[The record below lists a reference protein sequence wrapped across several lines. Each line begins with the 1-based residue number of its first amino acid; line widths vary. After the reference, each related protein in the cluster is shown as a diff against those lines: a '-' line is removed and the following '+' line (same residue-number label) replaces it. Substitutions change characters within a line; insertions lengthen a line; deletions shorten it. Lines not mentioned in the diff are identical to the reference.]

1 MNTPVVDPPADE
13 PSAPGLPGSQTPEN
27 PASAGPATDPEPASP
42 ASFRWKKLLKFFK
55 TGGGRVG
62 LCACAAALVV
72 AVAIVVLLIRGGDGG
87 TLDGWPEDELL
98 AGVASPEQGEVLSV
112 RQTESALTV
121 YLAEF
126 PADGLDGYLQTLGIP
141 SDGGSPYVAQL
152 DGERLLA
159 VVYDADARRLS
170 LTVTKMP

>member
-1 MNTPVVDPPADE
+1 MAAEMNTPVVDPPAAE
-13 PSAPGLPGSQTPEN
+13 PSASGLPGSQTSE
-27 PASAGPATDPEPASP
+27 GPTQTPEPASP
-42 ASFRWKKLLKFFK
+42 NAFRRKKLLKFFK

-72 AVAIVVLLIRGGDGG
+72 AVAIVVLLIRGGNGG
-87 TLDGWPEDELL
+87 KALSGWPDDELL

-112 RQTESALTV
+112 RTTESALTV

-141 SDGGSPYVAQL
+141 SDGGSPYIAQL

-170 LTVTKMP
+170 LTVTKTS

>member
-1 MNTPVVDPPADE
+1 MAEQTSTPVIDPPAERE
-13 PSAPGLPGSQTPEN
+13 PAETVAKPSEP
-27 PASAGPATDPEPASP
+27 PASP
-42 ASFRWKKLLKFFK
+42 LLSRLRRLRKFLR

-72 AVAIVVLLIRGGDGG
+72 VVAIVVLLIRGSRDSG
-87 TLDGWPEDELL
+87 TLSGWPDDELL

-121 YLAEF
+121 YLGEF
-126 PADGLDGYLQTLGIP
+126 PADGLDGYLQALGIP
-141 SDGGSPYVAQL
+141 SGGDSPYVVQL

-159 VVYDADARRLS
+159 VVYDAKTRRLS
-170 LTVTKMP
+170 LTVTRTT

>member
-1 MNTPVVDPPADE
+1 MNTPVVDPPAAE
-13 PSAPGLPGSQTPEN
+13 TSVPSPPQAPESLPTAPK
-27 PASAGPATDPEPASP
+27 PAPRSP
-42 ASFRWKKLLKFFK
+42 SRKEKLLKCFK

-62 LCACAAALVV
+62 LCACVAALVV
-72 AVAIVVLLIRGGDGG
+72 AVAIVVLLIRGGTGG

-126 PADGLDGYLQTLGIP
+126 PADGLDGYLQALGIP
-141 SDGGSPYVAQL
+141 SDGGSPYIVQL

-159 VVYDADARRLS
+159 VVYDAEACRLS

>member
-1 MNTPVVDPPADE
+1 MAAERNTPVVDPPA
-13 PSAPGLPGSQTPEN
+13 AQTPE
-27 PASAGPATDPEPASP
+27 SASP
-42 ASFRWKKLLKFFK
+42 NASRRKKLSKFFK

-62 LCACAAALVV
+62 LCACAAALVI
-72 AVAIVVLLIRGGDGG
+72 AVAIVVLLIRGGGGG
-87 TLDGWPEDELL
+87 TTLSGWPDDELL

-112 RQTESALTV
+112 SGGNGGTALTV

-159 VVYDADARRLS
+159 VVYDAGTRRLS